1 MEVEPFDPYDVL
13 TDEHMAWYNGG
24 RREVFALQNQT
35 DTVYNTL
42 KRHTG
47 YAHSVRGRPTL
58 KDVTRFFGTGWS
70 ANLMRDLLTRE
81 HLRMNLSSRNML

>member
-1 MEVEPFDPYDVL
+1 MEVEPFDPYHVL

-42 KRHTG
+42 KKA
-47 YAHSVRGRPTL
+47 Y
-58 KDVTRFFGTGWS
+58 KICGT
-70 ANLMRDLLTRE
+70 ALEVDP
-81 HLRMNLSSRNML
+81 H